1 MTERITRMLDR
12 AKNTPITIGL
22 EKLKIALDTLDEMRN
37 RSNYAYR
44 SQLLANYYNK
54 MPITIPD
61 DDLLAGTGS
70 SSYNGVELDSEMG
83 RWTQPEIDH
92 LFEETGDMYTISD
105 ENYAKLE
112 EWKDRIDF
120 AFKNNRASDYLAEIT
135 WDDPLMQKFMKTGV
149 TMPVWKDRNSGATNA
164 IGQTGIGVGPG
175 FTMACIEFERVINE
189 GVRALIDEAKECL
202 ANEKCLHYDDYQKH
216 EYWMGVIKVF
226 EGFINYANRHAD
238 LAEKM
243 AAECADEKRKAEL
256 LKMAEVCRR
265 VPEFPAR
272 TFYEAVQAY
281 WFCILSVCS
290 NTISGGRPDQ
300 FLYPYYKRDKEA
312 GILTDDEALELLE
325 NIKVHTTTFHTVRGG
340 LGRGRHSGDSRWINF
355 VIGGCDPDTGEDA
368 CNELTMLF
376 MQASLECQV
385 PHHTIT
391 LRVSKN
397 TPMKYIEKG
406 VECVRS
412 GIGMPAFI
420 AEDSY
425 IKFFCDLGFPI
436 EIARRFCICGCL
448 DAVIPGY
455 ARTLGVLFYNEP
467 QVLDIFL
474 HEGFCKLSGEEI
486 GPKPPAM
493 SSFKTWEEFKSA
505 FFENMNWFTKLA
517 AERAVKDVLARA
529 IVAAEPFKS
538 PLMHDG
544 IKVGI
549 PMQRRRFKP
558 FDCAMTIMTVGG
570 INTANSLTAIRKLI
584 FDDKKYT
591 LDQLVTALDANWEG
605 YEDMRQDFI
614 NAPKY
619 GNDDDYAD
627 EMAVEFYAQHCKQV
641 KACDS
646 GFGNGCLPSGISIS
660 SHQPAGK
667 CVGASPEGRKAFEIL
682 SDGMIS
688 PQQGTDTQGVLAAFN
703 SGRKIAQDEY
713 SATLFNMK
721 FSPNALKTDE
731 DMSKLASV
739 IKTYLTNGGKQ
750 VQMTCQSRETL
761 LAAQEDPKAH
771 KEVIV
776 RVAGYSAY
784 FVTLTNMM
792 QNEIIARTEKTSVE

>member
-1 MTERITRMLDR
+1 MTERIQRMLDR
-12 AKNTPITIGL
+12 AKNTPINIGL

-37 RSNYAYR
+37 RSGYAYR
-44 SQLLANYYNK
+44 SQLQANYYNR
-54 MPITIPD
+54 MPIAIPD

-70 SSYNGVELDSEMG
+70 STYNGVELDSEMG

-92 LFEETGDMYTISD
+92 LFAETGDMYTISP

-120 AFKNNRASDYLAEIT
+120 AFKNNRASDYLAELT
-135 WDDPLMQKFMKTGV
+135 WDVPLMQKFMKTGV
-149 TMPVWKDRNSGATNA
+149 TMPIWKDRNSGTTNA

-175 FTMACIEFERVINE
+175 FTLACVEFERVLNE

-202 ANEKCLHYDDYQKH
+202 ANESCLHYKDYEKH
-216 EYWMGVIKVF
+216 EYWVSVIKVF
-226 EGFINYANRHAD
+226 EGFINFANRHAD

-243 AAECADEKRKAEL
+243 AAECKDEKRKAEL
-256 LKMAEVCRR
+256 LRMAETCRR

-281 WFCILSVCS
+281 WFTLLSVCS
-290 NTISGGRPDQ
+290 NTMSGGRPDQ
-300 FLYPYYKRDKEA
+300 FLYPFYKRDKEA
-312 GILTDDEALELLE
+312 GILTDEEALELLE

-355 VIGGCDPDTGEDA
+355 VIGGCDPETGEDA

-376 MQASLECQV
+376 MQASLECGV

-397 TPMKYIEKG
+397 TPMEYIKKG

-420 AEDSY
+420 SEDSY
-425 IKFFCDLGFPI
+425 INFYTRLGFPI

-455 ARTLGVLFYNEP
+455 ARTMGVLFYNEP

-474 HEGFCKLSGEEI
+474 HNGYCKLSGEEI
-486 GPKPPAM
+486 GPKPGDMAN
-493 SSFKTWEEFKSA
+493 FKTWDEFKNA
-505 FFENMNWFTKLA
+505 FYKHMEWFTKLA
-517 AERAVKDVLARA
+517 AERCVKDSLAKA
-529 IVAAEPFKS
+529 IAAAEPIKS

-544 IKVGI
+544 IKCAT
-549 PMQRRRFKP
+549 PMQRRRFEP
-558 FDCAMTIMTVGG
+558 FDCAITVMTVGG
-570 INTANSLTAIRKLI
+570 INTANSLTAIKKLI

-591 LDQLVTALDANWEG
+591 LPQLVTALDADWEG
-605 YEDMRQDFI
+605 YEDMRKDFI

-627 EMAVEFYAQHCKQV
+627 LIAAEFYAKHCEQV

-646 GFGNGCLPSGISIS
+646 GFGNSCLPSGISIS
-660 SHQPAGK
+660 AHQPCGK
-667 CVGASPEGRKAFEIL
+667 AVGASPDGRKAYTIL
-682 SDGMIS
+682 ADGMIS
-688 PQQGTDTQGVLAAFN
+688 PQQGTDTEGVLAAFN
-703 SGRKIAQDEY
+703 SGRKIAQDDY

-721 FSPNALKTDE
+721 FSPSALKTDS
-731 DMSKLASV
+731 DMEKLAMV

-750 VQMTCQSRETL
+750 IQMSCVSGATL
-761 LAAQEDPKAH
+761 HAAQEKPQEH

-792 QNEIIARTEKTSVE
+792 QNEIIARTEQTKV